1 MAVTG
6 RRLLA
11 VSWCMP
17 PQVYPR
23 AIQVSR
29 TLKQMAQKGW
39 CIDVVANKPGSISEA
54 VNDDAFAAHYAEF
67 YRIHEVG
74 TRDYTKHTKSAFARV
89 ISRVKGYLIP
99 KYDDLVADW
108 RADAEAKALGLIR
121 QHSPDALV
129 TFAQPWV
136 DHLIGLRVKARYRKL
151 PWVAHFSDPWVD
163 SLYSQGENRRLL
175 RMWRRQEKSV
185 VKAAD
190 VLVFVTERTADL
202 VMKKYPAEWR
212 KKVYVVP
219 HGYDLGLLRE
229 LSQEQSTTV
238 KHRRQFVYTGNFY
251 GKRNPLP
258 FLSALGKIRRERPQF
273 VLPNIRFVGHSES
286 EYAARAH
293 KLGIKDLVEFV
304 PNVGYLD
311 ALNAAA
317 NADVLLSLDAD
328 TENSVFFPSK
338 LVDYLMFGKPILAVT
353 PPNGATADILRP
365 LGHFSV
371 APSDV
376 DAIAKAIIAM
386 LDQWDSAGW
395 SFRPPAEYNISKTA
409 AKFEGA
415 VEAAIKCAPVN
426 RSWRK

>member
-1 MAVTG
+1 
-6 RRLLA
+6 
-11 VSWCMP
+11 
-17 PQVYPR
+17 
-23 AIQVSR
+23 
-29 TLKQMAQKGW
+29 MAQKGW
-39 CIDVVANKPGSISEA
+39 GIDVVANKPGSISEA
-54 VNDDAFAAHYAEF
+54 VNDDAFAARYAEF

-74 TRDYTKHTKSAFARV
+74 TRDYTTRTKSTSARV
-89 ISRVKGYLIP
+89 ISRVKGYVIP

-136 DHLIGLRVKARYRKL
+136 DHLIGLRVKARCRTL

-163 SLYSQGENRRLL
+163 SLYSQGEDKRLL

-219 HGYDLGLLRE
+219 HGYDLDLLRD
-229 LSQEQSTTV
+229 LPQEPPTTF
-238 KHRRQFVYTGNFY
+238 KHRCQFVYTGNFY
-251 GKRNPLP
+251 GERNPLP
-258 FLSALGKIRRERPQF
+258 LLRALGKIRRERPQF
-273 VLPNIRFVGHSES
+273 ILPNFRFVGRSAS

-293 KLGIKDLVEFV
+293 ELGIEDLVEFA
-304 PNVGYLD
+304 PSVGYLD

-353 PPNGATADILRP
+353 PPNGAAADILRP

-386 LDQWDSAGW
+386 LDQWDNAGW
-395 SFRPPAEYNISKTA
+395 AFRPPAEYDIAKTA
-409 AKFEGA
+409 DKFVGA
-415 VEAAIKCAPVN
+415 VEAAIECAAAN
-426 RSWRK
+426 RRWPK